1 MSTQPTRLQAR
12 LRKKVILSTSLP
24 RLTILQQLDGK
35 QKEASIPGTRLAL
48 GVPVCHVAAFVFPA
62 PRSVAFYNVAAAVL
76 LAHVA
81 RALVAVGLVPASLAV
96 HRVLCA
102 VAVPSGPTLARFGA
116 IRRT

>member
-1 MSTQPTRLQAR
+1 MSLFQSN
-12 LRKKVILSTSLP
+12 LRKQIRNLPKILNLVKKIHYYSELFTSL
-24 RLTILQQLDGK
+24 L
-35 QKEASIPGTRLAL
+35 
-48 GVPVCHVAAFVFPA
+48 
-62 PRSVAFYNVAAAVL
+62 NVAAAVL